1 MSLDLPHSSFHPAWK
16 PQTDISTYE
25 LALCMPVIVASTT
38 YPSCGIRD
46 LYDALPPLA
55 QRHFEL
61 QGASS
66 AEPLNAATQSIWD
79 SLKSAASA

>member
-1 MSLDLPHSSFHPAWK
+1 MSLDLLHSSFHPAWK
-16 PQTDISTYE
+16 PRTDISTYE

-38 YPSCGIRD
+38 YPSCSIRD

-61 QGASS
+61 QRACP
-66 AEPLNAATQSIWD
+66 AEPLNSATQSIWD